1 METQRITP
9 ETTEEKLIWYT
20 MIGTYGFYL
29 LGALYLVV
37 PVMAWTLF
45 ALSLWR
51 WLKPKSDEKYES
63 IPNVPITVIIW
74 FAGMAFMLLALLVGH
89 SLNGLGLGATIK
101 SSIGWAK
108 GWALLAVFPFIGCLR
123 VRPELLYRAACI
135 ICLHTLVLL
144 PVFVGA
150 YLVGLP
156 QNLWVSPLQ
165 LLGGPGPEFFMLNLY
180 ELEPDT
186 GAPRW
191 RFFTP
196 WAPAAGFVANIYF
209 LFALKEKNVKWR
221 TIGMVGSIIIVLMSK
236 SRLGL
241 ISIGSVWMVTW
252 FLTNLSRPFVVYI
265 IGMGTFVLGLLAM
278 PLISLVERFVDAF
291 TQARVDSSR
300 VRAALARIAVDRWA
314 REAPIW
320 GHGVVERGPHL
331 VEYMPIGSHHT
342 WYGLLFV
349 KGIVGFASLAIPML
363 CSFAALWRNATIA
376 GRVGDAA
383 QTGLSIILVLFL
395 YTFGENLEILPY
407 LIWPGLV
414 FIGLGVAMQTEQ
426 KTLAQLENTEKTTP
440 AAP

>member
-1 METQRITP
+1 MEAKRITP

-20 MIGTYGFYL
+20 MVGTYGFYL
-29 LGALYLVV
+29 VGALYLVV

-45 ALSLWR
+45 ALGLWR
-51 WLKPKSDEKYES
+51 WLKPKSGAEFQS
-63 IPNVPITVIIW
+63 IPNVPTTVIIW
-74 FAGMAFMLLALLVGH
+74 FAGMAMMLMALLFGH
-89 SLNGLGLGATIK
+89 SLNGLGLSATIK

-108 GWALLAVFPFIGCLR
+108 GWALLAIFPFIGCLH

-135 ICLHTLVLL
+135 VCLHTLLLL
-144 PVFVGA
+144 PLFIGA

-156 QNLWVSPLQ
+156 QNLWVSPFK

-180 ELEPDT
+180 ELEPGT

-209 LFALKEKNVKWR
+209 LFALKEKNIKWR

-241 ISIGSVWMVTW
+241 ISIGSVWLVTW
-252 FLTNLSRPFVVYI
+252 FLTNLGRPFVIYI
-265 IGMGTFVLGLLAM
+265 IGMGTFFLGLLAM
-278 PLISLVERFVDAF
+278 PLLSFAQMFVDAF

-349 KGIVGFASLAIPML
+349 KGIVGFFSLAIPML
-363 CSFAALWRNATIA
+363 CSFAALWRNALLK

-383 QTGLSIILVLFL
+383 QTGLSIVLVLFL

-414 FIGLGVAMQTEQ
+414 FIGLGVAMKPEQ
-426 KTLAQLENTEKTTP
+426 DAELLKRASP
-440 AAP
+440 HSPIYR